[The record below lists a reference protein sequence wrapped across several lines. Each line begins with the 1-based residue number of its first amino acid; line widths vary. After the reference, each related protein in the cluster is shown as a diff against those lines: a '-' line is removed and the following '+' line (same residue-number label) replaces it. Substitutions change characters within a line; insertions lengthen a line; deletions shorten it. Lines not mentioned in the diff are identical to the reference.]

1 MLPTLKRSV
10 PSPLFTM
17 IMPNDVYETKYYP
30 LHPSADDLD
39 PESHQPYHKITPGL
53 NIKDEDEDST
63 FIFPKF

>member
-1 MLPTLKRSV
+1 
-10 PSPLFTM
+10 M